1 MKVVLFCGGLGMR
14 MREGPA
20 SAPKPMNMIGDRP
33 LLWHVMR
40 YYAHFGHT
48 EFILCLGYGAS
59 AVKDYFIHYDE
70 TQSNDFTL
78 VAGGRNIE
86 MHSTDITDWNISFI
100 DTGLHSTIGERLMRV
115 RPLVENDEMF
125 LANYAD
131 TLTDAP
137 LDQLV
142 DRFRRSPEAVVSM
155 LAVPP
160 VSTHHVVEIADNG
173 EVTGVRAVA
182 DLMQYENGGYFVMRP
197 SIFDVLRH
205 GEDMVPNAFDRLVP
219 QRRLLAHRYSGFW
232 RAADTFK
239 DRAELED
246 MFHRGQCPWMLW
258 DPHRGGLAPLTVS
271 VLGAEAPAVTEPAA
285 DAALA
290 G

>member
-40 YYAHFGHT
+40 YYAYFGHT
-48 EFILCLGYGAS
+48 EFILCLGYGAA
-59 AVKDYFIHYDE
+59 AVKDYFVHYDE

-78 VAGGRNIE
+78 VGGGRNIE
-86 MHSTDITDWNISFI
+86 MHRTDITDWNISFI
-100 DTGLHSTIGERLMRV
+100 DTGLNSTIGERLMRV
-115 RPLVENDEMF
+115 RALVEDEEMF

-142 DRFRRSPEAVVSM
+142 DRFERSPEAAVSM

-173 EVTGVRAVA
+173 EVTGVRAIT

-197 SIFDVLRH
+197 SIFDVLRD

-219 QRRLLAHRYSGFW
+219 QRRLLAHRYGGFW

-258 DPHRGGLAPLTVS
+258 DPHRGGKAPLTVS
-271 VLGAEAPAVTEPAA
+271 ALVPHQAVAIDP
-285 DAALA
+285 ALA

>member
-14 MREGPA
+14 MREGAA

-48 EFILCLGYGAS
+48 DFILCLGYGAA
-59 AVKDYFIHYDE
+59 AVKDYFLHYDE
-70 TQSNDFTL
+70 TLSNDFTL
-78 VAGGRNIE
+78 TAGGRDVRL
-86 MHSTDITDWNISFI
+86 HRTDISDWNIAFI
-100 DTGLHSTIGERLMRV
+100 DTGLGSTIGERLMRV
-115 RPLVENDEMF
+115 REHVDQEEMF

-137 LDQLV
+137 LDQLIE
-142 DRFRRSPEAVVSM
+142 RFRDTDAVASL

-160 VSTHHVVEIADNG
+160 VSTHHVIEISDG
-173 EVTGVRAVA
+173 GQVTAVRAVQE
-182 DLMQYENGGYFVMRP
+182 LMQWENGGYFILRP
-197 SIFDVLRH
+197 GIFDVLRE
-205 GEDMVPNAFDRLVP
+205 GQDMVPHAFE
-219 QRRLLAHRYSGFW
+219 RLLDGSGLLAQRYTGFW

-239 DRAELED
+239 DRVELED
-246 MFHRGQCPWMLW
+246 LYHRGQSPWMLW
-258 DPHRGGLAPLTVS
+258 DPLRSGASPLTVPD
-271 VLGAEAPAVTEPAA
+271 LTATPA
-285 DAALA
+285 

>member
-14 MREGPA
+14 MREGAA

-48 EFILCLGYGAS
+48 DFVLCLGYGAS
-59 AVKDYFIHYDE
+59 VVKDYFIHYNE
-70 TQSNDFTL
+70 TESNDFTL
-78 VAGGRNIE
+78 VAGGRDIK
-86 MHSTDITDWNISFI
+86 MHSTDITDWNVSFI
-100 DTGLHSTIGERLMRV
+100 DTGLHSSIGERLMKV
-115 RPLVENDEMF
+115 RHLVQDEEVF

-137 LDQLV
+137 LDELIA
-142 DRFRRSPEAVVSM
+142 RFRQAPDAVVSM

-160 VSTHHVVEIADNG
+160 VSTHHVLEVGDGG
-173 EVTGVRAVA
+173 EVTGVRPVT
-182 DLMQYENGGYFVMRP
+182 DLMQWENGGYFVMRP
-197 SIFDVLRH
+197 TIFDELRE
-205 GEDMVPNAFDRLVP
+205 GEEMVPDAFARLVP
-219 QRRLLAHRYSGFW
+219 QRRLFAQRYNGFW

-239 DRAELED
+239 DRAELEN

-258 DPHRGGLAPLTVS
+258 DPQRRGSSALTVS
-271 VLGAEAPAVTEPAA
+271 TLFSEPAA
-285 DAALA
+285 A
-290 G
+290 

>member
-59 AVKDYFIHYDE
+59 AVKDYFVHYDE

-115 RPLVENDEMF
+115 RALVEKEDMF

-142 DRFRRSPEAVVSM
+142 DRFRRSSEAVVSM

-160 VSTHHVVEIADNG
+160 VSTHHVVEIAETG

-182 DLMQYENGGYFVMRP
+182 ELMQYENGGYFVMRP

-205 GEDMVPNAFDRLVP
+205 GEDMVPTAFDRLVP

-258 DPHRGGLAPLTVS
+258 DPHRGGQVPLTVS
-271 VLGAEAPAVTEPAA
+271 ELAAVTDP
-285 DAALA
+285 ALA

>member
-14 MREGPA
+14 MRDGAA

-40 YYAHFGHT
+40 YYAHFGHSD
-48 EFILCLGYGAS
+48 FILCLGYGAA
-59 AVKDYFIHYDE
+59 AVKDYFVHYDE
-70 TQSNDFTL
+70 TLSNDFTL
-78 VAGGRNIE
+78 VAGGRDIQ
-86 MHSTDITDWNISFI
+86 MHSTDITDWNVTFI
-100 DTGLHSTIGERLMRV
+100 DTGLSSSIGERLMKV
-115 RPLVENDEMF
+115 RALVEGEEMF

-137 LDQLV
+137 LPELI
-142 DRFRRSPEAVVSM
+142 DRFRQAPEAAVSM

-160 VSTHHVVEIADNG
+160 VSTHHIVEIGDG
-173 EVTGVRAVA
+173 GQVTGVRAVTE
-182 DLMQYENGGYFVMRP
+182 LMQWENGGYFVMRP
-197 SIFDVLRH
+197 SIFDALRE
-205 GEDMVPNAFDRLVP
+205 GEDMVPHAFARLVP
-219 QRRLLAHRYSGFW
+219 QRKLLAQRYNGFW

-258 DPHRGGLAPLTVS
+258 DPLRRGGTALTLEGLAPT
-271 VLGAEAPAVTEPAA
+271 APV
-285 DAALA
+285 LA

>member
-1 MKVVLFCGGLGMR
+1 MKVVLFCGGLGLR
-14 MREGPA
+14 MGEG
-20 SAPKPMNMIGDRP
+20 SARVPKPMVSVGPKPI
-33 LLWHVMR
+33 LWHIMR

-48 EFILCLGYGAS
+48 EFILCLGYGAAS
-59 AVKDYFIHYDE
+59 VKDYFVHYDE
-70 TQSNDFTL
+70 TQSNNFTL
-78 VAGGRNIE
+78 APGGKLA

-100 DTGLHSTIGERLMRV
+100 DTGLHATIGERLMRV
-115 RPLVENDEMF
+115 RTLVENEEMF

-137 LDQLV
+137 LDELI
-142 DRFRRSPEAVVSM
+142 DRFRRSPEAVASM

-160 VSTHHVVEIADNG
+160 VSTHHVVEIAENG
-173 EVTGVRAVA
+173 EVTGVRAVTE
-182 DLMQYENGGYFVMRP
+182 LMQYENGGYFVMRP
-197 SIFDVLRH
+197 SIFDELRD

-219 QRRLLAHRYSGFW
+219 QRRLLAHRYGGFW

-258 DPHRGGLAPLTVS
+258 DPHHRGTSPLTLSALVPEQ
-271 VLGAEAPAVTEPAA
+271 AAPADPII
-285 DAALA
+285 DPALA

>member
-14 MREGPA
+14 MREGPS

-48 EFILCLGYGAS
+48 DFILCLGYGAA
-59 AVKDYFIHYDE
+59 AVKDYFLHYDE

-78 VAGGRNIE
+78 TAGSRDIE
-86 MHSTDITDWNISFI
+86 MHRTDIHDWKISFI
-100 DTGLHSTIGERLMRV
+100 DTGLHSSIGERLMRV
-115 RPLVENDEMF
+115 RALVENEDIF

-137 LDQLV
+137 LDELV
-142 DRFRRSPEAVVSM
+142 ARFRRAPNAVASM

-160 VSTHHVVEIADNG
+160 VSTHHLVDIADSG
-173 EVTGVRAVA
+173 EVTGVRPVSEM
-182 DLMQYENGGYFVMRP
+182 MQWENGGYFVMRP
-197 SIFDVLRH
+197 GIFDVLRE
-205 GEDMVPNAFDRLVP
+205 GEDMVPQAFARLVP
-219 QRRLLAHRYSGFW
+219 QRQLLAQRYDGFW

-258 DPHRGGLAPLTVS
+258 DPHRGGESVLTVS
-271 VLGAEAPAVTEPAA
+271 ALIPEQASPHDA

>member
-59 AVKDYFIHYDE
+59 AVKDYFVHYDE

-78 VAGGRNIE
+78 VAGGRNIQ

-115 RPLVENDEMF
+115 RPLVENEEMF

-142 DRFRRSPEAVVSM
+142 AGFRRSPEAVVSM

-160 VSTHHVVEIADNG
+160 VSTHHVVEIAENG

-182 DLMQYENGGYFVMRP
+182 ELMQYENGGYFVMRP
-197 SIFDVLRH
+197 NIFDVLRY

-219 QRRLLAHRYSGFW
+219 QRRLLAHRYTGFW

-246 MFHRGQCPWMLW
+246 MFHRGRCPWMLW
-258 DPHRGGLAPLTVS
+258 DPQRGGRSLLTVS
-271 VLGAEAPAVTEPAA
+271 ALESDPTAA

>member
-1 MKVVLFCGGLGMR
+1 VKVVLFCGGLGMR
-14 MREGPA
+14 MREGPT

-40 YYAHFGHT
+40 YYAHFGHND
-48 EFILCLGYGAS
+48 FILCLGYGAS
-59 AVKDYFIHYDE
+59 AVKDYFINYDE

-86 MHSTDITDWNISFI
+86 MHSTDITDWNVSFI

-115 RPLVENDEMF
+115 RALVENDEMF

-160 VSTHHVVEIADNG
+160 VSTHHVVEIADDG
-173 EVTGVRAVA
+173 EVTGVRPVT
-182 DLMQYENGGYFVMRP
+182 DLMQWENGGYFVMRRA
-197 SIFDVLRH
+197 IFDVLRE
-205 GEDMVPNAFDRLVP
+205 GEDMVPDAFYRLISA
-219 QRRLLAHRYSGFW
+219 RRLLAQRHNGFW

-246 MFHRGQCPWMLW
+246 MYHRGQCPWMLW
-258 DPHRGGLAPLTVS
+258 DPHHGGRSPLTVPD
-271 VLGAEAPAVTEPAA
+271 LAPEPVDVTDPAF
-285 DAALA
+285 A

>member
-48 EFILCLGYGAS
+48 EFILCLGYGAA
-59 AVKDYFIHYDE
+59 AVKDYFVHYDE

-78 VAGGRNIE
+78 VGGGRDIE
-86 MHSTDITDWNISFI
+86 MHSTDITDWSISFI

-115 RPLVENDEMF
+115 RSLVENEEMF

-137 LDQLV
+137 LDKLIE
-142 DRFRRSPEAVVSM
+142 RFRRSPDAVVSM

-160 VSTHHVVEIADNG
+160 VSTHHVVEMSESG

-182 DLMQYENGGYFVMRP
+182 DLMQWENGGYFVMRP
-197 SIFDVLRH
+197 TIFDVLSD
-205 GEDMVPNAFDRLVP
+205 GQDMVPHAFDRLVP
-219 QRRLLAHRYSGFW
+219 ERRLLAHRHRGFW

-258 DPHRGGLAPLTVS
+258 DPHRGGGSLLTVPDL
-271 VLGAEAPAVTEPAA
+271 VPKQVTATDP
-285 DAALA
+285 ALA

>member
-40 YYAHFGHT
+40 YYAHFVHT
-48 EFILCLGYGAS
+48 EFILFLGYGAS
-59 AVKDYFIHYDE
+59 AVKDYFVHYDE

-142 DRFRRSPEAVVSM
+142 DGFQRSPEAAVSM

-173 EVTGVRAVA
+173 EVTRVRAVA
-182 DLMQYENGGYFVMRP
+182 ELMQYENGGYFVMRP
-197 SIFDVLRH
+197 SIFDVLRY

-239 DRAELED
+239 DRAELEA

-258 DPHRGGLAPLTVS
+258 DPQRGGRSLLTMS
-271 VLGAEAPAVTEPAA
+271 ALESDPTAAA
-285 DAALA
+285 DPALA

>member
-14 MREGPA
+14 MREGAA

-48 EFILCLGYGAS
+48 DFILCLGYGAA
-59 AVKDYFIHYDE
+59 AVKDYFIRYDE
-70 TQSNDFTL
+70 TLSNDFTL
-78 VAGGRNIE
+78 VAGGRDIQ

-100 DTGLHSTIGERLMRV
+100 DTGLRSSIGERLMRV
-115 RPLVENDEMF
+115 RSLVEDEEMF

-131 TLTDAP
+131 TLTDAR
-137 LDQLV
+137 LDQLI
-142 DRFRRSPEAVVSM
+142 DRFRSNPQAVASM

-160 VSTHHVVEIADNG
+160 VSTHHVVEIDEEG
-173 EVTGVRAVA
+173 QVSGVREVRE
-182 DLMQYENGGYFVMRP
+182 LMQWENGGYFVLRP
-197 SIFDVLRH
+197 AIFDVLRD
-205 GEDMVPNAFDRLVP
+205 GEDMVPHAFSRLVP
-219 QRRLLAHRYSGFW
+219 ERRLLAQRYNGFW

-258 DPHRGGLAPLTVS
+258 DPQRRGTAPLTLSALTTDGV
-271 VLGAEAPAVTEPAA
+271 
-285 DAALA
+285 LA

>member
-59 AVKDYFIHYDE
+59 VVKDYFVHYDE

-86 MHSTDITDWNISFI
+86 MHSTDITDWKISFI

-115 RPLVENDEMF
+115 RALVENEDMF
-125 LANYAD
+125 VANYAD

-142 DRFRRSPEAVVSM
+142 DGFRRAPEAVVSM

-160 VSTHHVVEIADNG
+160 VSTHHVVEIAENG

-197 SIFDVLRH
+197 TIFDVLRD
-205 GEDMVPNAFDRLVP
+205 GEDMVPTAFDRLVA
-219 QRRLLAHRYSGFW
+219 QRRLLAHRYGGFW

-258 DPHRGGLAPLTVS
+258 DRHRGGQAPLTVS
-271 VLGAEAPAVTEPAA
+271 ELAPVTDPAF
-285 DAALA
+285 A